1 MDRYAN
7 LLNCKTFSLP
17 FVYLGL
23 LIGGNSRRVDMWQPI
38 VDKFS
43 KMLSIWKQKNMSF
56 GGRLCLINY
65 VLTSLPLCYLF
76 FFKMTKEVWREL
88 VGVQKRFL
96 WGRNE
101 ENKKLGWVSWNDIC
115 KSNKIGGLG
124 VKNMNAFNIAL
135 LWKGR

>member
-1 MDRYAN
+1 
-7 LLNCKTFSLP
+7 
-17 FVYLGL
+17 
-23 LIGGNSRRVDMWQPI
+23 MWQPI